1 MHALVLGLHLRDF
14 GRFLIV
20 VKPGRNRVG
29 AGRSERGSTMTD
41 RVQQR
46 SEEMMTASEVVDIQ

>member
-1 MHALVLGLHLRDF
+1 MSLSITVLTLWF
-14 GRFLIV
+14 KASWQS

-46 SEEMMTASEVVDIQ
+46 SEEMMTASEVVGIQ